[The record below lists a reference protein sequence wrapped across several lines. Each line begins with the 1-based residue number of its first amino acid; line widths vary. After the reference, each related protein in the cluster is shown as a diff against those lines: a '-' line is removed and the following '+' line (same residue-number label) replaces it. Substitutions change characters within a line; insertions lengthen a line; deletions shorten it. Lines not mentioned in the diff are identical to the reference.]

1 MSRALLLMTS
11 KTAKL
16 PLETEP
22 VASDNNM
29 IFMLK
34 HGDQTFVAP
43 YSTDNRIIN
52 HGDLPFLRFE
62 ARTTTRLTK

>member
-1 MSRALLLMTS
+1 MTS
-11 KTAKL
+11 KADEL

-43 YSTDNRIIN
+43 YSTDNRVVDGIRNTKTIE
-52 HGDLPFLRFE
+52 LRRVFM
-62 ARTTTRLTK
+62 L